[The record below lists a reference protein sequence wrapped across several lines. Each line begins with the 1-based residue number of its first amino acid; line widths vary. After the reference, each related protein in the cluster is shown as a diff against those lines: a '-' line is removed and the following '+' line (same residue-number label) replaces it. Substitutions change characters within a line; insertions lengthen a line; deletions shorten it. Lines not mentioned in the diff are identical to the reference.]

1 MIKGMDAAAAKREAG
16 IPLYV
21 KLTDVL
27 RHKIAEGVWPTGE
40 LIPTLEELMAEHGLA
55 RSTVR
60 RAIGA
65 LIDEGLLKS
74 GRGVG
79 TMVVRKPDLTTKHLR
94 STINE
99 RSSDAG
105 DFQIKII
112 SREYADTIPVD
123 ILADSPGAESYLVL
137 KKIHIHKGNPFVLMH
152 IYIPKPIFD
161 RFPAGSEKQRK
172 LANLVY
178 EYSPSKVRN
187 IRQTITVEPADNV
200 VATTLNYG
208 FSAPVAK
215 VIRRFMDAKGRLVY
229 CGVFWYRGDG
239 FVMDMELPGSWLAE
253 NQPAVAP
260 DNKY

>member
-1 MIKGMDAAAAKREAG
+1 MIKGMDLAAAKREAG

-40 LIPTLEELMAEHGLA
+40 LIPTLEELVAEHGLA

-60 RAIGA
+60 RAVGA

-74 GRGVG
+74 GRGIG
-79 TMVVRKPDLTTKHLR
+79 TVVVKKPDLTTKHLR
-94 STINE
+94 ATINE

-105 DFQIKII
+105 DFQIKIL
-112 SREYADTIPVD
+112 SREYADTIPMD
-123 ILADSPGAESYLVL
+123 GLAPDPGNEPFLAL

-152 IYIPKPIFD
+152 IYIPKSLFD

-178 EYSPSKVRN
+178 EYSPSKVRS
-187 IRQTITVEPADNV
+187 IRQTIMVEPADNI

-215 VIRRFMDAKGRLVY
+215 VIRRFLDARGRLVY